1 MSPGTLHIRISA
13 AGIAGLEL
21 SPDVPAMAPPSP
33 PCHGTPVAPPRR
45 ALLRSLLRI
54 AALVLAAYALLCLA
68 GCAGYRRLLYP
79 APHDQGPPV
88 PAGAALL
95 DLRAADGNPVQA
107 LYFPA
112 PPGARTVVHFHGNGQ
127 TLRSELDLAHELR
140 RRGLGVLL
148 VEYRGYGNVP
158 GDPSETGLYND
169 AQASLEALVAR
180 GVTAD
185 NVVLS
190 GLSLGTGVAAEMA
203 SRGLGA
209 RLVLIAPYTSIPAV
223 AGRVVPFLPTS
234 LIVGDRF
241 DTLAKAPRL
250 TLPTLVIHGRDDE
263 LIPWE
268 MGRDLAAALP
278 HARLFTVQGG
288 HHNDL
293 FALEGPAIYDAIA
306 ALAKDGLAAP

>member
-1 MSPGTLHIRISA
+1 
-13 AGIAGLEL
+13 
-21 SPDVPAMAPPSP
+21 MAS
-33 PCHGTPVAPPRR
+33 HRR
-45 ALLRSLLRI
+45 ARLRSFLRI
-54 AALVLAAYALLCLA
+54 LAPLLALYALLCLA
-68 GCAGYRRLLYP
+68 GCVGYRRLLYP
-79 APHDQGPPV
+79 APHDQGPLV
-88 PAGAALL
+88 PADATLL
-95 DLRAADGNPVQA
+95 DLRASDGNPVQA
-107 LYFPA
+107 LHFPA

-127 TLRSELDLAHELR
+127 SLRSELDLASELR

-158 GDPSETGLYND
+158 GSPSEEGLYLD
-169 AQASLEALVAR
+169 AQTALEALVAR
-180 GVTAD
+180 GVPAD

-203 SRGLGA
+203 ARGLGA
-209 RLVLIAPYTSIPAV
+209 CLVLIAPYTSIPAV
-223 AGRVVPFLPTS
+223 AGRVVPFLPVS

-250 TLPTLVIHGRDDE
+250 TLPTLVIHGRDDD

-278 HARLFTVQGG
+278 HARLFTVAGG

-293 FALEGPAIYDAIA
+293 FALQGPAIYDAIA
-306 ALAKDGLAAP
+306 ALARDTPAAP